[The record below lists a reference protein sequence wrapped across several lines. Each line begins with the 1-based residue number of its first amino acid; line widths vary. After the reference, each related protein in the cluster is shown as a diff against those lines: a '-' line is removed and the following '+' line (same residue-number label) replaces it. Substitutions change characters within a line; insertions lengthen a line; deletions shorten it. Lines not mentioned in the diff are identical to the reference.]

1 MNFVLRIRREV
12 RLFWPNSVRNKNEFS
27 IDREKRSRLSF
38 SFFRRTAKFL
48 GRQRALIA
56 PRNQFISAIT
66 AERESVYLRDASSF
80 VKLIALRWLAVS
92 AGENCGKKGRKK
104 AYRRAG
110 GTQEGRKEGA
120 NRIVIKRSGRG
131 GASCW
136 SARDN
141 GRLTEYDLCPNIT
154 GQR

>member
-1 MNFVLRIRREV
+1 MSSPSIEE
-12 RLFWPNSVRNKNEFS
+12 SVHELP
-27 IDREKRSRLSF
+27 SR
-38 SFFRRTAKFL
+38 FFHRAAKFL

-104 AYRRAG
+104 AVPPCGRDA
-110 GTQEGRKEGA
+110 GRKEG
-120 NRIVIKRSGRG
+120 RSKPH
-131 GASCW
+131 
-136 SARDN
+136 RDKA
-141 GRLTEYDLCPNIT
+141 
-154 GQR
+154 